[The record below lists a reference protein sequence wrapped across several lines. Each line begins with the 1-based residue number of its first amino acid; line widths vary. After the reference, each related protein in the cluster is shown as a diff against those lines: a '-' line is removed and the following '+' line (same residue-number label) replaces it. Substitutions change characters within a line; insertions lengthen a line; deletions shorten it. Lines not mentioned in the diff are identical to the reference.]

1 MDNLS
6 ELKYVFQENVSDKN
20 VPFERCLHNFSDYME
35 ALADSCN
42 KDCSE
47 KTQRLIVHEIDSN
60 LFLLRQK
67 AIDPNNVCTKF
78 VLWKN

>member
-1 MDNLS
+1 MDKLS

-20 VPFERCLHNFSDYME
+20 VSFERCLHNFSDYME
-35 ALADSCN
+35 ALAESCN
-42 KDCSE
+42 QDCSE

>member
-20 VPFERCLHNFSDYME
+20 VSFERCLHNFSDYIE

-42 KDCSE
+42 EDCSE
-47 KTQRLIVHEIDSN
+47 KHRD
-60 LFLLRQK
+60 
-67 AIDPNNVCTKF
+67 
-78 VLWKN
+78 

>member
-1 MDNLS
+1 MDKLS

-20 VPFERCLHNFSDYME
+20 VSFERCLHNFSDYTE
-35 ALADSCN
+35 ALATSC
-42 KDCSE
+42 KDDITQQ
-47 KTQRLIVHEIDSN
+47 TQREIVHEIDCN